1 MKRKAATA
9 VVLAALT
16 WQAQALGEV
25 ELAEKD
31 GWRVTTDGRVN
42 AFISLARGTGI
53 PDNQPDYPGTGTKD
67 TKDTNEDIR
76 STRIRNGFLSSILG
90 FKLDKQVFPELK
102 VTARASLWMN
112 SSAFR
117 KKNSP
122 GAIDP
127 RELYGKLD
135 SYWGSLLG
143 GSDLALFGRGGILVD
158 SDIAHDYG
166 MGYPCLT
173 ENASGG
179 TCGMVAFGAVFPGFE
194 PGFVYT
200 TPPLGGFALS
210 LGVYDPANNANAELN
225 RTPLPRLEAEASF
238 ALPEVFKVFANG
250 FWQKLEGSVFRE
262 GTQVD
267 VKATAWGGQGGFMV
281 TVGPVMVGG
290 AAFMGKAISPI
301 TYIEENQITFDP
313 EGEPHK
319 SRGGFGLAAVKI
331 EPINLKVAGGAGVF
345 LMDKTENDPEAVSAT
360 GLVGNPRLI
369 KQNLGLTAGV
379 YQSTGPLHFALEYFR
394 AEHTFHDYGEA
405 NVNNPTIIDIITPV
419 QVVNFV
425 NAGFTVVW

>member
-1 MKRKAATA
+1 
-9 VVLAALT
+9 
-16 WQAQALGEV
+16 
-25 ELAEKD
+25 
-31 GWRVTTDGRVN
+31 
-42 AFISLARGTGI
+42 
-53 PDNQPDYPGTGTKD
+53 
-67 TKDTNEDIR
+67 
-76 STRIRNGFLSSILG
+76 
-90 FKLDKQVFPELK
+90 
-102 VTARASLWMN
+102 
-112 SSAFR
+112 
-117 KKNSP
+117 
-122 GAIDP
+122 
-127 RELYGKLD
+127 
-135 SYWGSLLG
+135 
-143 GSDLALFGRGGILVD
+143 
-158 SDIAHDYG
+158 
-166 MGYPCLT
+166 
-173 ENASGG
+173 
-179 TCGMVAFGAVFPGFE
+179 MVAFGAVFPGFE

-405 NVNNPTIIDIITPV
+405 DVNNPTVINIITPV
-419 QVVNFV
+419 QVVNFI
-425 NAGFTVVW
+425 NAGFTVAW